1 MSQRRSQAAV
11 TEIHMSWLPLDAM
24 SMGTAAP
31 REFPIIRNGELR
43 GAFPPDPTELVV
55 YVHGWLERIA
65 GDAAD
70 QANAVAGAVDALGYD
85 ATVVGFTYPANLP
98 LWHSSKAIATRKG
111 RELAA
116 WVQAFAAECP
126 DAPVRI
132 VAHSL
137 GARPA
142 LSCLEELV
150 EHDAS
155 VRSCS
160 LLGAAVDCDS
170 VTDGSRWA
178 AGVRGGAEHVYNY
191 HMADD
196 NTLAVVYRSAE
207 FGDRALGVDGACGPT
222 PDTYADHDVAE
233 QVTNHYTYLQEE
245 GGCLDRVIADFE

>member
-1 MSQRRSQAAV
+1 MA
-11 TEIHMSWLPLDAM
+11 WLPLDAL
-24 SMGTAAP
+24 SMGQAAP
-31 REFPIIRNGELR
+31 REFPMIRNGELR
-43 GAFPPDPTELVV
+43 GSFPPDPTELVV

-70 QANAVAGAVDALGYD
+70 QANAVAGAVEALDYD
-85 ATVVGFTYPANLP
+85 ATVVGFSYPANLP

-126 DAPVRI
+126 DAPVRL

-142 LSCLEELV
+142 LSCLDELRD
-150 EHDAS
+150 HDAS
-155 VRSCS
+155 VRSLS

-170 VTDGSRWA
+170 VTEGGRWGEAVRDGSET
-178 AGVRGGAEHVYNY
+178 VRNY

-196 NTLAVVYRSAE
+196 TTLAVLYRSAE
-207 FGDRALGVDGACGPT
+207 FGDEALGVDGACGST
-222 PDTYADHDVAE
+222 PDSYTDHDVSE
-233 QVTNHYTYLQEE
+233 QVTNHYTFLQKD
-245 GGCLDRVIADFE
+245 GGCLGPVIEDFA

>member
-1 MSQRRSQAAV
+1 
-11 TEIHMSWLPLDAM
+11 MSWLPLDAL
-24 SMGTAAP
+24 SMGQAAP
-31 REFPIIRNGELR
+31 REFPMIRNGELR
-43 GAFPPDPTELVV
+43 GSFPPDPTELVV

-70 QANAVAGAVDALGYD
+70 QANAVAGAVEALDYD
-85 ATVVGFTYPANLP
+85 ATVVGFNYPANLP

-126 DAPVRI
+126 GAPVRI

-142 LSCLEELV
+142 LSCLDELRD
-150 EHDAS
+150 HDAR

-170 VTDGSRWA
+170 VTDGSRWGEA
-178 AGVRGGAEHVYNY
+178 VRDGAETVRNY

-196 NTLAVVYRSAE
+196 TTLAVLYRSAE
-207 FGDRALGVDGACGPT
+207 FGDEALGVDGACGPT
-222 PDTYADHDVAE
+222 PDSYTDHDVSE
-233 QVTNHYTYLQEE
+233 QVTNHYTFLQRE
-245 GGCLDRVIADFE
+245 GGCLGRVIGDFT

>member
-1 MSQRRSQAAV
+1 
-11 TEIHMSWLPLDAM
+11 
-24 SMGTAAP
+24 MGTEAP
-31 REFPIIRNGELR
+31 RSFPMIRNGELR
-43 GAFPPDPTELVV
+43 GSFPPDPDELVV

-70 QANAVAGAVDALGYD
+70 QANAVAGAVETLGYD
-85 ATVVGFTYPANLP
+85 ATVVGFNYPANLP

-142 LSCLEELV
+142 LACLDELRD
-150 EHDAS
+150 HDAG
-155 VRSCS
+155 VRSLS

-170 VTDGSRWA
+170 VIDDGRWGEA
-178 AGVRGGAEHVYNY
+178 IRNGAGHVHNY

-196 NTLAVVYRSAE
+196 TTLTVLYRSAE
-207 FGDRALGVDGACGPT
+207 FGDEALGVDGACGQT
-222 PDTYADHDVAE
+222 PGTYTDHDVAE
-233 QVTNHYTYLQEE
+233 GVTNHYTYLQKD
-245 GGCLDRVIADFE
+245 GGCLGRVIGDFV